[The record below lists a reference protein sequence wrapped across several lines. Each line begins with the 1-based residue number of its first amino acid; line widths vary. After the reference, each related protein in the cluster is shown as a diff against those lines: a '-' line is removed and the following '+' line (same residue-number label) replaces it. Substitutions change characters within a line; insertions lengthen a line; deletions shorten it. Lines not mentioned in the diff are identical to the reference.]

1 MVIVRRNE
9 CDSQFPHKISSD
21 ITSIPVYFQVLVAN
35 IVLRLANFTIYEF
48 MKAFITGG
56 TGFIG
61 SHLVDRLLAEGGH
74 DIRCLVRSKEKWLT
88 GKNYHRVV
96 ADLNDLPEITRAMEG
111 TDVLIHSAGVVK
123 ARDNR
128 TFRLV
133 NVEATENLLRIALKL
148 HIPKIVILSSQ
159 AAAGPS
165 FGKPVDETMPMMPVS
180 RYGESKKQM
189 EEMIAAVAGSGSS
202 VSILRPSSVY
212 GPREEDIY
220 TMFKIASKGI
230 FPIVGSGE
238 GKPISLAHVDDIVDG
253 TLLATR
259 TLHAGVDTWF
269 LASERGYSWH
279 EIAEATSL
287 AFGRKLTKIN
297 IPETLVKQAGSLVEG
312 TASFFGK
319 YPVMNKDKAAEMVL
333 SWVCSV
339 DKARKDLGYQPKTDL
354 NDGIRQTI
362 EWYKLHNWL

>member
-1 MVIVRRNE
+1 
-9 CDSQFPHKISSD
+9 
-21 ITSIPVYFQVLVAN
+21 
-35 IVLRLANFTIYEF
+35 

-74 DIRCLVRSKEKWLT
+74 EIRCMVRSTEKWLS
-88 GKNYHRVV
+88 GKEYKRVD
-96 ADLNDLPEITRAMEG
+96 ADLNDLPEISRALEG
-111 TDVLIHSAGVVK
+111 VDVVIHSAGVVK
-123 ARDNR
+123 ARDTR
-128 TFRLV
+128 TFRMV
-133 NVEATENLLRIALKL
+133 NVEATENLLRAALKL
-148 HIPKIVILSSQ
+148 QIPKIVILSSQ

-189 EEMIAAVAGSGSS
+189 EEMIAAVADSGTS

-212 GPREEDIY
+212 GPREEDIF
-220 TMFKIASKGI
+220 TIFKFAAKGI
-230 FPIVGSGE
+230 FPIVGKGE
-238 GKPISLAHVDDIVDG
+238 GKPISMAHVDDIVDG
-253 TLLATR
+253 TLLAARYMHPGT
-259 TLHAGVDTWF
+259 DTWF
-269 LASERGYSWH
+269 LSSQRGYSWH
-279 EIAEATSL
+279 EIADATSV
-287 AFGRKLTKIN
+287 AFGRKLTRVN
-297 IPETLVKQAGSLVEG
+297 IPASLVREVGSLSEG
-312 TASFFGK
+312 VASFFGK

-339 DKARKDLGYQPKTDL
+339 EKAKKDLGYQPKVNL